1 MLDRLYIQN
10 YAIIDQLDVRFSK
23 GLSIITGETGAGK
36 SILLGALGL
45 ILGKRADSKV
55 LWDPSRKCVIEA
67 QFKDYPQVV
76 DRFLTDNELDAE
88 EHLIIRRE
96 INLQGKSRAFVN
108 DTPVKLG
115 LLSQLTN
122 QLVDMHQQF
131 DQLDIQTRSF
141 QLSVLDA
148 LAGNKALLS
157 NYQDEY
163 QVYKS
168 LDRKLKNLEGLQ
180 SQALKESDFIK
191 FQWQELDAAGLS
203 KKEKTEL
210 EEEAKR
216 LTYAEDIRKVLD
228 QIYLEME
235 ESEYS
240 LLDKLSEM
248 QRSLEKISVFDSEI
262 PNLAERMLSSI
273 EELKDLSQS
282 ILHKGVSTEFDPQKL
297 EEKNQRLDLIYRLEN
312 KHKVE
317 GIDALLEI
325 KDNFESEL
333 QKFEDLSFDID
344 DTKSKLAKS
353 QQKLE
358 SLSLSLHKKRESICS
373 SFEENVRELLEQLAM
388 PQAAFKVNFTETP
401 DFGENG
407 KDQVTF
413 QFSANKGHQLQALEK
428 VASGGEVSR
437 LNLCI
442 KSLIVGALSLPTLIF
457 DEIDAGVSGE
467 VANKMGTILSNLS
480 KNHQLIT
487 ITHSPQI
494 ASRADKHYFIF
505 KQEFEDR
512 TLASVKYLEDDER
525 IIEIAKM
532 LSGDPPSNSALA
544 NARDLIASSN

>member
-358 SLSLSLHKKRESICS
+358 SLSLSLHKKRESICP